1 MNMGLF
7 DFIRHSDINEGIKEY
22 QSTPNAVLI
31 DVRRS
36 DEFTAGHIEGSINVP
51 LADIGFIEEKIPDLD
66 TQLFIYCLSGARSS
80 NAAAM
85 LKEMGYT
92 NAKSIGGINSFKGTL
107 VK

>member
-7 DFIRHSDINEGIKEY
+7 DFIRPSDINEGIKEY

-36 DEFTAGHIEGSINVP
+36 DEYNTGHIEGSINVP
-51 LADIGFIEEKIPDLD
+51 LADIGLVEEKVPDLE
-66 TQLFIYCLSGARSS
+66 TPVFIYCLSGARSS
-80 NAAAM
+80 SAAAM
-85 LKEMGYT
+85 LKGMGYT